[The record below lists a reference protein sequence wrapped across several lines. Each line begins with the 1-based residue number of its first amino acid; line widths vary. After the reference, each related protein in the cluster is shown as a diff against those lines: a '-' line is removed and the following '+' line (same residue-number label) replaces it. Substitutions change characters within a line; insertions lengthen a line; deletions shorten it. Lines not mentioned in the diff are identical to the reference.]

1 MAKGTVV
8 YLRGENGVVKGAVA
22 RDLRPAR
29 QSIEVRWSTSG
40 RLVKLPIEAGK
51 RELFTMRESKRKQ
64 HGQANAKITGHVA
77 LLPPS
82 GVVTVTIT
90 PADQSVH
97 GFEILGSGVTFK
109 GEGASRR
116 NGQRGAYVYEIAWL
130 GVLDDPEEAYSKITV
145 QRFYRGA
152 SNSELSSSHDHLLAR
167 TPVLSYRFR
176 QSISVKQQL
185 TRPST
190 VETFHSSLHGD
201 MEVPLIHVDIVDQ
214 AIVARDYPTS
224 TSVVYYHAQT
234 AAEALHLVKPAGS
247 KAEQKSF
254 KQIWESSAL
263 PFAEMNDSGNTNEDY
278 LLLQTDEGTGT
289 EKQLGLDGDMRYW
302 VCRPPPPPPPPP
314 PHCPP
319 PKLFP

>member
-1 MAKGTVV
+1 
-8 YLRGENGVVKGAVA
+8 
-22 RDLRPAR
+22 
-29 QSIEVRWSTSG
+29 
-40 RLVKLPIEAGK
+40 
-51 RELFTMRESKRKQ
+51 MRESKRKQ

-90 PADQSVH
+90 PADQSVY

-116 NGQRGAYVYEIAWL
+116 NGQRGAYVYEIAGL

-201 MEVPLIHVDIVDQ
+201 MEVPLIHVDIVDR
-214 AIVARDYPTS
+214 AIIHAQLHT
-224 TSVVYYHAQT
+224 TKIHMYYHIPPPPT
-234 AAEALHLVKPAGS
+234 ATTSCAAATASCAAAARGQHAPPPGVTTLTQP
-247 KAEQKSF
+247 KAPQAKIRAHQGPLMSPGCPHRPPPGRAAAA
-254 KQIWESSAL
+254 SSAAATAL
-263 PFAEMNDSGNTNEDY
+263 ELRHRRPAVAAPY
-278 LLLQTDEGTGT
+278 LVPPL
-289 EKQLGLDGDMRYW
+289 RR
-302 VCRPPPPPPPPP
+302 RPPPPRAPPPRAVSTRRR
-314 PHCPP
+314 
-319 PKLFP
+319 LG